1 MRRSSLRVSAESASP
16 AVLTYSFERLEH
28 PEAETPRGVEE
39 TEACTPRDVLDPGL
53 DGRLEQGPCRLGR
66 LDVSVSRASGFGG
79 EVFLVG
85 REQRRGYSVGHVV
98 DPEVAQ
104 SGARHAFGTNLQF
117 VVGADKL
124 VEDGGVG
131 IARHGQN

>member
-1 MRRSSLRVSAESASP
+1 MPPRSPRRIRVAC
-16 AVLTYSFERLEH
+16 VRLW
-28 PEAETPRGVEE
+28 P
-39 TEACTPRDVLDPGL
+39 
-53 DGRLEQGPCRLGR
+53 
-66 LDVSVSRASGFGG
+66 

-98 DPEVAQ
+98 DLDVAQ

-124 VEDGGVG
+124 VEDRGLLG
-131 IARHGQN
+131 IARHGQS